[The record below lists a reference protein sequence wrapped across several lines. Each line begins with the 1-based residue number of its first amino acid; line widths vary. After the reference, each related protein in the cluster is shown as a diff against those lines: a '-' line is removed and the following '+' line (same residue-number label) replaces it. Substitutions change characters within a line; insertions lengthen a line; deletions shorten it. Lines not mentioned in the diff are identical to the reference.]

1 VFRLAED
8 RSPAVLNRMPQFKG
22 GQEAMV
28 NYIYRQLKVPAAA
41 QKENIQA
48 LVQVK
53 FNVDSAGTVS
63 NIAVANTKLKRAVGA
78 GADMDYMDA
87 SSFKLQN
94 RTILAQ
100 LTEAAAEVVKAT
112 SSMWE
117 AGLKNGKPVAAE
129 VTLPVLFTGSGELN
143 LHEQLKT
150 TLLSYQTDAY
160 DIKSIYEAN
169 EVDVSPALMN
179 VTLYRFIAENLR
191 YPQTNF
197 KGQVKVFYIVTERGS
212 IIGPVTNA
220 PDEHKAVADEIAR
233 VFKLTE
239 GKWTP
244 AKKNT
249 QPVTASQEFT
259 IEFIT
264 DRSRKKLSNAT
275 AAPADVV
282 ITKYK

>member
-1 VFRLAED
+1 MLNFLTSSIIYPQDARDAGVEGIVVTSFIVETNGAVSAIKVEDSLSASTDAEAVRVVGLTDGKWNPGKQNGKLIRVKYSLPVVFRLAED

-112 SSMWE
+112 SGMWE
-117 AGLKNGKPVAAE
+117 AGLKKREACSCGSNAA
-129 VTLPVLFTGSGELN
+129 G
-143 LHEQLKT
+143 
-150 TLLSYQTDAY
+150 
-160 DIKSIYEAN
+160 
-169 EVDVSPALMN
+169 
-179 VTLYRFIAENLR
+179 
-191 YPQTNF
+191 
-197 KGQVKVFYIVTERGS
+197 
-212 IIGPVTNA
+212 
-220 PDEHKAVADEIAR
+220 AVHWFR
-233 VFKLTE
+233 R
-239 GKWTP
+239 
-244 AKKNT
+244 T
-249 QPVTASQEFT
+249 QPARATENHTAFLP
-259 IEFIT
+259 I
-264 DRSRKKLSNAT
+264 RCL
-275 AAPADVV
+275 
-282 ITKYK
+282 